1 MAQTLLPTIPVGR
14 KSSRSLFS
22 PMSVGTP
29 DDFLGQAT
37 QIAPSGGI
45 VVITVKSSLR
55 LGGAIGKYQEHV
67 GGSFGALDFD
77 VLGQIAEIEVEV
89 VGCVE
94 HPDGDPRFDTEL
106 LS

>member
-45 VVITVKSSLR
+45 IVIAR
-55 LGGAIGKYQEHV
+55 
-67 GGSFGALDFD
+67 
-77 VLGQIAEIEVEV
+77 
-89 VGCVE
+89 
-94 HPDGDPRFDTEL
+94 
-106 LS
+106 